1 MGWVILFFQLL
12 LLRALL
18 QLMLFSAAA
27 VVVVVV
33 IFYYYPTCSCLRVSA
48 VVLECECCTSWKVDG
63 NFACFNLFVLLILKY
78 AINFP

>member
-1 MGWVILFFQLL
+1 MGMESDILFFQLL

-18 QLMLFSAAA
+18 LLMLFSAA
-27 VVVVVV
+27 VVFV
-33 IFYYYPTCSCLRVSA
+33 IFFYYPTCSCLRVFA